1 MEYFLPIAEVF
12 VSLPLI
18 FILSLVVG
26 ILSGLFGVGG
36 GFLMTPFLIFLGI
49 PPAYAVANEANNI
62 LATSVSGS
70 TTHYLKNTLDYKM
83 GLMIVIGGA
92 VGTSLGIFTFS
103 YFKGIGKIDTVISLA
118 YMYILAIIGT
128 LMLVESLREIDQA
141 KRNVLLKKKA
151 HVHYW
156 IHGLPLR
163 MRFPK
168 SKLYES
174 IFTPIIIGLI
184 VGFIAAIMGIGG
196 AFILVPAMIY
206 IIKMPTKLVPGTSL
220 FVTIFVSVIVTFLHS
235 FNYGSIDLL
244 LVLMLVIGSIVGVQ
258 LGQKLGERIDS
269 SGLRALLAILLLIVG
284 IAIAYDSFFAVHD
297 TKEILNNGTKNL
309 APFSNFIKNEYARD
323 LKDEYGCDDLWDYLE
338 LNYESTI
345 IGSPMSHAWE
355 EVKECIR
362 RADQLGDPHV
372 TALTKLLALIELF
385 GRKHGIT
392 ASKKLLSAAVNSKLK
407 HSLQVLEEKSIVIF
421 RKSQDEYRLFEGSDI
436 DINSEVEVQK
446 AQINYDWDIILK
458 EIPTPIPIVPKRH
471 YLETGALRWFER
483 RIVSVSYFENNPSM
497 KLMDNITGLFF

>member
-1 MEYFLPIAEVF
+1 MEVFLPIAQVF
-12 VSLPLI
+12 VNPI
-18 FILSLVVG
+18 EILLLSAIVG
-26 ILSGLFGVGG
+26 VLSGLFGVGG

-83 GLMIVIGGA
+83 GFMIVIGGA
-92 VGTSLGIFTFS
+92 IGTTLGIYTFT
-103 YFKGIGKIDTVISLA
+103 YFKVIGKIDTVISLA

-141 KRNVLLKKKA
+141 KRNVLVKKKA
-151 HVHYW
+151 HIHYW

-244 LVLMLVIGSIVGVQ
+244 LVFMLVIGSIIGVQ

-284 IAIAYDSFFAVHD
+284 IAIAYDSFFAEEIQ
-297 TKEILNNGTKNL
+297 KETVKVLNAELNFFSLFIKQFSEEM
-309 APFSNFIKNEYARD
+309 PFFYGLFSIMFAVFLGVAAAFIRRFISNFK
-323 LKDEYGCDDLWDYLE
+323 KK
-338 LNYESTI
+338 
-345 IGSPMSHAWE
+345 MS
-355 EVKECIR
+355 VK
-362 RADQLGDPHV
+362 
-372 TALTKLLALIELF
+372 
-385 GRKHGIT
+385 
-392 ASKKLLSAAVNSKLK
+392 S
-407 HSLQVLEEKSIVIF
+407 
-421 RKSQDEYRLFEGSDI
+421 
-436 DINSEVEVQK
+436 
-446 AQINYDWDIILK
+446 
-458 EIPTPIPIVPKRH
+458 
-471 YLETGALRWFER
+471 
-483 RIVSVSYFENNPSM
+483 
-497 KLMDNITGLFF
+497 

>member
-1 MEYFLPIAEVF
+1 MEVFLPIAQVF
-12 VSLPLI
+12 VNPI
-18 FILSLVVG
+18 EILLLSAIVG

-36 GFLMTPFLIFLGI
+36 GFLMTQFLIFLGV

-83 GLMIVIGGA
+83 GFMIVIGGSI
-92 VGTSLGIFTFS
+92 GTSLGILTFT
-103 YFKGIGKIDTVISLA
+103 YFKDLGKIDTVISLA

-128 LMLVESLREIDQA
+128 LMLVESLREIDRA
-141 KRNVLLKKKA
+141 KRNIVIKKKL

-174 IFTPIIIGLI
+174 IFTPILIGLL

-206 IIKMPTKLVPGTSL
+206 IIKMPTRLVPGTSL

-244 LVLMLVIGSIVGVQ
+244 LVAMLVVGSIIGVQ
-258 LGQKLGERIDS
+258 IGQKLGEKIDS

-284 IAIAYDSFFAVHD
+284 IAIAYETFFAEESIVEISSVSNSD
-297 TKEILNNGTKNL
+297 LNFFSKFIKEFSNDMPFFYGLFSIMFAILLGVGAAFIRKF
-309 APFSNFIKNEYARD
+309 FSNFKKKIL
-323 LKDEYGCDDLWDYLE
+323 LK
-338 LNYESTI
+338 S
-345 IGSPMSHAWE
+345 
-355 EVKECIR
+355 
-362 RADQLGDPHV
+362 
-372 TALTKLLALIELF
+372 
-385 GRKHGIT
+385 
-392 ASKKLLSAAVNSKLK
+392 
-407 HSLQVLEEKSIVIF
+407 
-421 RKSQDEYRLFEGSDI
+421 
-436 DINSEVEVQK
+436 
-446 AQINYDWDIILK
+446 
-458 EIPTPIPIVPKRH
+458 
-471 YLETGALRWFER
+471 
-483 RIVSVSYFENNPSM
+483 
-497 KLMDNITGLFF
+497 